1 MLNSR
6 QLSGG
11 EQLFGGSR
19 LSAHEDLSRHID
31 VQPSS
36 DREFGLV
43 IAAVFTAIGLWP
55 LIRHGHPRLWCFA
68 LAAALGLCALVIP
81 RALHPLNRVWTA
93 LAVLLNRVMNPIA
106 TGVMFFL
113 AFLPVALIMRAMKKD
128 PLRLKLDPEAR
139 SYWIKRDPP
148 GPLAGS
154 MIDQF

>member
-1 MLNSR
+1 M
-6 QLSGG
+6 
-11 EQLFGGSR
+11 
-19 LSAHEDLSRHID
+19 SAHEDLSRHID

-43 IAAVFTAIGLWP
+43 IAAVFTVIGLWP
-55 LIRHGHPRLWCFA
+55 LMRHGHPRLWCFA
-68 LAAALGLCALVIP
+68 LAAGLVLCALTIP
-81 RALHPLNRVWTA
+81 RVLHPFNRLWTA

-128 PLRLKLDPEAR
+128 PLRLTLDPAAG

>member
-1 MLNSR
+1 M
-6 QLSGG
+6 
-11 EQLFGGSR
+11 
-19 LSAHEDLSRHID
+19 SAHEDLSRHID

-55 LIRHGHPRLWCFA
+55 LIRHGRLRLWCLV
-68 LAAALGLCALVIP
+68 LAGVMLLCALAMP
-81 RALHPLNRVWTA
+81 RVLGPLNRVWTA
-93 LAVLLNRVMNPIA
+93 LAALLNRIMNPVA

-128 PLRLKLDPEAR
+128 PLRLALDPAAG

-148 GPLAGS
+148 GPAAGS
-154 MIDQF
+154 MVDQF